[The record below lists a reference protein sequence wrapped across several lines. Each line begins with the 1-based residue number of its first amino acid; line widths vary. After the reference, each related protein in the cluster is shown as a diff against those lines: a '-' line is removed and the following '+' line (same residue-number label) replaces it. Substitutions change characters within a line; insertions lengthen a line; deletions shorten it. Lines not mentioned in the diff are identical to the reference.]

1 MELISLTLFKSMSRL
16 NRNGKR
22 RLLSERWLP
31 MLEFISSLLGS
42 VEVVV
47 LGGAEIVTT
56 AIVGSLLSIAIEV
69 SQLSATFEISGG
81 SCDMFQRLFDH
92 KATKK
97 DFKISFP
104 YQKERK

>member
-1 MELISLTLFKSMSRL
+1 MSRL

-42 VEVVV
+42 VVVVV
-47 LGGAEIVTT
+47 LGGAEIVTA
-56 AIVGSLLSIAIEV
+56 AIVGSLLSIAIEA
-69 SQLSATFEISGG
+69 SQFSTTLELSVG
-81 SCDMFQRLFDH
+81 SYDMFQRLLDH